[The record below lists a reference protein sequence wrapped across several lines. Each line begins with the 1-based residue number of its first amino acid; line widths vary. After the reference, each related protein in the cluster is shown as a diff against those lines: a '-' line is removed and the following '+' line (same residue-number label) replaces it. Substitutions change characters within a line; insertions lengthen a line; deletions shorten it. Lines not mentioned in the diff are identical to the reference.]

1 MFISSGFS
9 SLIIF
14 SSFIIA
20 MGNASK
26 NVVSFEASNIPNKS
40 LEEYLFALDFFPI
53 ILLMI

>member
-1 MFISSGFS
+1 MLISSGFS

-20 MGNASK
+20 IGNASK
-26 NVVSFEASNIPNKS
+26 KVISFEASNIPNKS
-40 LEEYLFALDFFPI
+40 LEEYLLDLVFFPI